1 MAQLYT
7 RKPGNVSASDTR
19 FLDAPLGEVE
29 HSFVSSSPVVY
40 NTFNA
45 GDIVPIFTKEMLP
58 GESLKA
64 RVDFVIRQTTLLTP
78 TMGNMDVC
86 IVAYFVPNR
95 IINESWVNVMGENT
109 SGSWVAPEINL
120 APLYTYVT
128 PDRALQIP
136 VGSVADYY
144 ELPTQAPIPAS
155 VLNAMNENRFRGYL
169 AIYNEYWRDENYQAP
184 IPFSRLNLCNN
195 FLGIDGE
202 PAFAGANSFTVF
214 ASTAAD
220 GSDPAGAVVKAVYG
234 EGGTNTSSFD
244 VSGQKIA
251 SAWSALDPPLKANK
265 LHDYFTS
272 VLPSPQKGDSVKF
285 ALAGAVPVSV
295 KANGGTA
302 INVQHLTS
310 TSLSLFTSRNVP
322 SGDVKKNPL
331 YIGASAGSP
340 SSSRVYYG
348 DGVDVANG
356 VDLGVAKLD
365 FSSGASD
372 VGLEVDLSEVSGVS
386 LSELRDGAAIQ
397 QIYEQLARS
406 GSRYL
411 EFVSGFFGISAD
423 NPYQDIP
430 TRLGKIHR
438 SLDLYQTAQTSATQ
452 EGDTPQGNLAAFGYT
467 SNGGD
472 LFHYT
477 AFEHGTLHILAC
489 VRHKNIYPTFI
500 PRSMFRRSMLDFYF
514 PQLAN
519 ISEQPVYTREINC
532 FAEDKVLPGKY
543 EPKVFGYQEAW
554 ADYRYNP
561 DRVAGY
567 MRPGVS
573 GSLDVWNY
581 ADVFDK
587 SLAIADGTWIQ
598 SNSQEVLDRTLA
610 VTSSIAPQFKGQ
622 FKFTLED
629 ELPMPVYSVPGLDIL

>member
-19 FLDAPLGEVE
+19 FSSAPGSEIE
-29 HSFVSSSPVVY
+29 HSFVVSSPTVY

-45 GDIVPIFTKEMLP
+45 GDIVPVFTKEMLP
-58 GESLKA
+58 NESLK
-64 RVDFVIRQTTLLTP
+64 VNVNFVIRQTTLLTP
-78 TMGNMDVC
+78 TMGNMDVT

-109 SGSWVAPEINL
+109 SGSWIAPEVEL
-120 APLYTYVT
+120 APLYEYSQPGQNIT
-128 PDRALQIP
+128 IP
-136 VGSVADYY
+136 IGSVADYY
-144 ELPTQAPIPAS
+144 ELPTQAPIPGV

-184 IPFSRLNLCNN
+184 IPFSRLNICNN
-195 FLGIDGE
+195 FLGKNGSPSSI
-202 PAFAGANSFTVF
+202 GASGVSVPSS
-214 ASTAAD
+214 STAD
-220 GSDPAGAVVKAVYG
+220 GSIGAGSVVKALYG
-234 EGGTNTSSFD
+234 EGGIPNGSFSITSQPER
-244 VSGQKIA
+244 VS
-251 SAWSALDPPLKANK
+251 WSALDSPLKANK

-272 VLPSPQKGDSVKF
+272 VLPSPQKGDSVTF

-295 KANGGTA
+295 KADSGTA
-302 INVQHLTS
+302 INVQHLSS
-310 TSLSLFTSRNVP
+310 TSLSFFTSRNVP
-322 SGDVKKNPL
+322 SGDVKNNPL
-331 YIGASAGSP
+331 YIGASAGKP
-340 SSSRVYYG
+340 ASSRVYYG
-348 DGVDVANG
+348 DGGDVVNG
-356 VDLGVAKLD
+356 VDLGVATLD
-365 FSSGASD
+365 FSSSASD
-372 VGLEVDLSEVSGVS
+372 VGLEVDLSEVSGIS

-411 EFVSGFFGISAD
+411 EFVSGFFGIAAD
-423 NPYQDIP
+423 NPYQNIP
-430 TRLGKIHR
+430 TRLGKIRR
-438 SLDLYQTAQTSATQ
+438 SLDLYQTAQTSASA
-452 EGDTPQGNLAAFGYT
+452 ENETPQGNLAAFGYT

-477 AFEHGTLHILAC
+477 ALEHGTLHILAC
-489 VRHKNIYPTFI
+489 VRHKNIYPAFI
-500 PRSMFRRSMLDFYF
+500 PRSMFRRNMLDYYF

-532 FAEDKVLPGKY
+532 FAEPNIQPGVY
-543 EPKVFGYQEAW
+543 DPAIFGYQEAW

-567 MRPGVS
+567 MRPGID

-581 ADVFDK
+581 ADEFDK
-587 SLAIADGTWIQ
+587 SLKICDGTWIQ

-610 VTSSIAPQFKGQ
+610 VTSSAAPQFKGQ
-622 FKFTLED
+622 FTFTLED
-629 ELPMPVYSVPGLDIL
+629 ELPMPTYSVPGLDVI

>member
-1 MAQLYT
+1 MAQLYV
-7 RKPGNVSASDTR
+7 RKPGNISASDTR
-19 FLDAPLGEVE
+19 FSDAPLSEVE
-29 HSFVSSSPVVY
+29 HSFVASSPTVY

-109 SGSWVAPEINL
+109 SGSWTAPEVDL
-120 APLYTYVT
+120 APLFASYTSSLDTV
-128 PDRALQIP
+128 QIP

-144 ELPTQAPIPAS
+144 EIPTQAPIPAA

-195 FLGIDGE
+195 FLLPSGSSGISPFGFGNGSSATGAE
-202 PAFAGANSFTVF
+202 GAGS
-214 ASTAAD
+214 
-220 GSDPAGAVVKAVYG
+220 VVKAIYG
-234 EGGTNTSSFD
+234 EG
-244 VSGQKIA
+244 A
-251 SAWSALDPPLKANK
+251 SAGATMSIAPPRRDGSWSALDPPLKGNK

-272 VLPSPQKGDSVKF
+272 VLPSPQKGDSVVFSLGDK
-285 ALAGAVPVSV
+285 APLAGTRLRFSA
-295 KANGGTA
+295 ANGSDVSFETDGSVVGSGNNFLNLGRSTTSDPPYFSA
-302 INVQHLTS
+302 VQYGS
-310 TSLSLFTSRNVP
+310 TSGSNTGTVQSIDFQGEFVGTLDP
-322 SGDVKKNPL
+322 STTDV
-331 YIGASAGSP
+331 YA
-340 SSSRVYYG
+340 
-348 DGVDVANG
+348 
-356 VDLGVAKLD
+356 
-365 FSSGASD
+365 
-372 VGLEVDLSEVSGVS
+372 DLSQASGIS
-386 LSELRDGAAIQ
+386 LSDLRDGAAIQ

-430 TRLGKIHR
+430 IRLGKIHR

-489 VRHKNIYPTFI
+489 VRHKNIYPAFI

-532 FAEDKVLPGKY
+532 FVEDKVLPGKY

-554 ADYRYNP
+554 ADYRNNP

-567 MRPGVS
+567 MRPGVN

-610 VTSSIAPQFKGQ
+610 VTSSNAPQFKGQ

>member
-19 FLDAPLGEVE
+19 FSDAPLGEVE
-29 HSFVSSSPVVY
+29 HSFVISSPTVF

-45 GDIVPIFTKEMLP
+45 GDIVPVFTKEMLP

-78 TMGNMDVC
+78 TMGNMDVS

-95 IINESWVNVMGENT
+95 IINDSWVNVMGENT
-109 SGSWVAPEINL
+109 SGSWVAPEVDL
-120 APLYTYVT
+120 APLYVYDSSLTTV
-128 PDRALQIP
+128 QIP
-136 VGSVADYY
+136 VDSVADYY
-144 ELPTQAPIPAS
+144 ELPTQAPIPAA

-169 AIYNEYWRDENYQAP
+169 MIYNEYWRDENYQAP
-184 IPFSRLNLCNN
+184 IPFSRLNICNN
-195 FLGIDGE
+195 FLLQSAGIR
-202 PAFAGANSFTVF
+202 SFTVSARSV
-214 ASTAAD
+214 ASGTE
-220 GSDPAGAVVKAVYG
+220 GSGSVVKAIYG
-234 EGGTNTSSFD
+234 EGGSNSTSIS
-244 VSGQKIA
+244 VASQA
-251 SAWSALDPPLKANK
+251 SSSAWSALDPPLKANK

-272 VLPSPQKGDSVKF
+272 VLPSPQKGDSVVFSLGDK
-285 ALAGAVPVSV
+285 APLAGNYLRFSA
-295 KANGGTA
+295 ANGS
-302 INVQHLTS
+302 NVSFETGSSVAGSGNNFLNLGRSTTSDPPYFSAVQYGS
-310 TSLSLFTSRNVP
+310 TSGSNVGAIQSIDFQGEFVGTLNP
-322 SGDVKKNPL
+322 STTDV
-331 YIGASAGSP
+331 YA
-340 SSSRVYYG
+340 
-348 DGVDVANG
+348 
-356 VDLGVAKLD
+356 
-365 FSSGASD
+365 
-372 VGLEVDLSEVSGVS
+372 DLSQASGIS

-430 TRLGKIHR
+430 IRLGKIHR
-438 SLDLYQTAQTSATQ
+438 SLDLYQTAQTSATK

-477 AFEHGTLHILAC
+477 ALEHGTLHILAC
-489 VRHKNIYPTFI
+489 VRHKNIYPAFI

-532 FAEDKVLPGKY
+532 FVEDKVLPGKY

-581 ADVFDK
+581 ADVFDGN
-587 SLAIADGTWIQ
+587 LAIADGTWIQ

-610 VTSSIAPQFKGQ
+610 VTSSNAPQFKGQ

>member
-19 FLDAPLGEVE
+19 FSDAPLGEVE
-29 HSFVSSSPVVY
+29 HSFVVSSPTVY

-45 GDIVPIFTKEMLP
+45 GDIVPVFTKEMLP

-95 IINESWVNVMGENT
+95 IVNESWVNVMGENT
-109 SGSWVAPEINL
+109 SGSWIAPEVKL
-120 APLYTYVT
+120 APLYEYTQPGQNIT
-128 PDRALQIP
+128 IP
-136 VGSVADYY
+136 VDSVADYY
-144 ELPTQAPIPAS
+144 ELPTQAPIPAV

-169 AIYNEYWRDENYQAP
+169 LIYNEYWRDENYQAP
-184 IPFSRLNLCNN
+184 IPFSRLNICNN
-195 FLGIDGE
+195 FLGKSGLSSSI
-202 PAFAGANSFTVF
+202 GASGV
-214 ASTAAD
+214 SVSSSSVAD
-220 GSDPAGAVVKAVYG
+220 GSIGAGSVVKALYG
-234 EGGTNTSSFD
+234 EGGIPNGNFSITSQPERIS
-244 VSGQKIA
+244 
-251 SAWSALDPPLKANK
+251 WSALDSPLKANK

-272 VLPSPQKGDSVKF
+272 VLPSPQKGDSVTF
-285 ALAGAVPVSV
+285 SLAKNVPVVPVSG
-295 KANGGTA
+295 NT
-302 INVQHLTS
+302 I
-310 TSLSLFTSRNVP
+310 SLSGI
-322 SGDVKKNPL
+322 SGNSGIKLVTDRS
-331 YIGASAGSP
+331 ISSGSP
-340 SSSRVYYG
+340 TTTQLWVGGSGTTSNDFYVVQSTNTVKGFDLSSPVVSF
-348 DGVDVANG
+348 D
-356 VDLGVAKLD
+356 
-365 FSSGASD
+365 SST
-372 VGLEVDLSEVSGVS
+372 GLEVDLEEATGIS

-411 EFVSGFFGISAD
+411 EFVSGFFGVSAD

-438 SLDLYQTAQTSATQ
+438 SLDLYQTAQTSASQ

-477 AFEHGTLHILAC
+477 ALEHGTLHILAC
-489 VRHKNIYPTFI
+489 VRHKNIYPAFI

-532 FAEDKVLPGKY
+532 FAEGNVLPGDY

-567 MRPGVS
+567 MRPGVN

-581 ADVFDK
+581 ADMFDK
-587 SLAIADGTWIQ
+587 NLAIADGTWIQ

-610 VTSSIAPQFKGQ
+610 VTSSNAPQFKGQ

>member
-19 FLDAPLGEVE
+19 FSDAPLGEVE
-29 HSFVSSSPVVY
+29 HSFVASSPTVY

-109 SGSWVAPEINL
+109 SGSWIAPEVDL
-120 APLYTYVT
+120 APLFASYTSSLTTV
-128 PDRALQIP
+128 QIP

-144 ELPTQAPIPAS
+144 EIPTQAPIPAA

-195 FLGIDGE
+195 FLLPSGSSGISSFQFPISSATGAE
-202 PAFAGANSFTVF
+202 GAGS
-214 ASTAAD
+214 
-220 GSDPAGAVVKAVYG
+220 VVKAIYG
-234 EGGTNTSSFD
+234 EGASTSATMSI
-244 VSGQKIA
+244 VSPQRNG
-251 SAWSALDPPLKANK
+251 SWSALDPPLKANK

-272 VLPSPQKGDSVKF
+272 VLPSPQKGDSVVFSLGDK
-285 ALAGAVPVSV
+285 APLAGSYLRFSA
-295 KANGGTA
+295 ANGSDVSFETDGSVAGSGNNFLNLGRSTTSDPPYFSV
-302 INVQHLTS
+302 VQYGS
-310 TSLSLFTSRNVP
+310 TSGSNAGTVQSIDFQGEFVGALDP
-322 SGDVKKNPL
+322 STTDV
-331 YIGASAGSP
+331 YA
-340 SSSRVYYG
+340 
-348 DGVDVANG
+348 
-356 VDLGVAKLD
+356 
-365 FSSGASD
+365 
-372 VGLEVDLSEVSGVS
+372 DLSQASGVS

-477 AFEHGTLHILAC
+477 ALEHGTLHILAC
-489 VRHKNIYPTFI
+489 VRHKNIYPAFI

-532 FAEDKVLPGKY
+532 FAEEKVLPGKY

-567 MRPGVS
+567 MRPGVNE
-573 GSLDVWNY
+573 SLDVWNY
-581 ADVFDK
+581 ADVFDE

-598 SNSQEVLDRTLA
+598 SNSREVLDRTLA
-610 VTSSIAPQFKGQ
+610 VTSSTVPQFKGQ

>member
-19 FLDAPLGEVE
+19 FSDAPVGEIE
-29 HSFVSSSPVVY
+29 HSFVTSSPTVY

-109 SGSWVAPEINL
+109 SGSWITPEVDL
-120 APLYTYVT
+120 APLYVYTSSATTV
-128 PDRALQIP
+128 QIP

-144 ELPTQAPIPAS
+144 ELPTQAPIPAA

-195 FLGIDGE
+195 FLGRDGE
-202 PAFAGANSFTVF
+202 TTLGMSGFDIRVSDV
-214 ASTAAD
+214 AD
-220 GSDPAGAVVKAVYG
+220 GGENQGAFVKAVYG
-234 EGGTNTSSFD
+234 EGGGPNGNFSIG
-244 VSGQKIA
+244 GQPYG
-251 SAWSALDPPLKANK
+251 WNALDPPLKANK

-272 VLPSPQKGDSVKF
+272 VLPSPQKGDSVVFSLGDK
-285 ALAGAVPVSV
+285 APLAGTYLRFSA
-295 KANGGTA
+295 ANGS
-302 INVQHLTS
+302 NVSFETGGS
-310 TSLSLFTSRNVP
+310 VTG
-322 SGDVKKNPL
+322 SGNNFL
-331 YIGASAGSP
+331 NLGASTPSDPPYFSAVRYGSP
-340 SSSRVYYG
+340 SGSNAGTVQSIDFQGEFVGTLNPSATNVY
-348 DGVDVANG
+348 A
-356 VDLGVAKLD
+356 
-365 FSSGASD
+365 
-372 VGLEVDLSEVSGVS
+372 DLSQASGIS

-438 SLDLYQTAQTSATQ
+438 NLDLYQTAQTSATQ

-477 AFEHGTLHILAC
+477 ALEHGTLHILAC
-489 VRHKNIYPTFI
+489 VRHKNIYPAFI

-514 PQLAN
+514 SQLAN

-532 FAEDKVLPGKY
+532 FAEAKVLPGNY
-543 EPKVFGYQEAW
+543 EPKIFGYQEPW

-567 MRPGVS
+567 MRPGVN

-581 ADVFDK
+581 ADVFDE

-610 VTSSIAPQFKGQ
+610 VTSSNVPQFKGQ

>member
-19 FLDAPLGEVE
+19 FSDAPVGEIE
-29 HSFVSSSPVVY
+29 HSFVTSSPTVY

-109 SGSWVAPEINL
+109 SGSWIAPEVDL
-120 APLYTYVT
+120 APLYVYDSSLTTV
-128 PDRALQIP
+128 RIP

-144 ELPTQAPIPAS
+144 ELPTQAPIPAA

-169 AIYNEYWRDENYQAP
+169 MIYNEYWRDENYQAP
-184 IPFSRLNLCNN
+184 IPFSRLNICNN
-195 FLGIDGE
+195 FIGKNGSSPSIGISGV
-202 PAFAGANSFTVF
+202 SV
-214 ASTAAD
+214 SISSVAD
-220 GSDPAGAVVKAVYG
+220 GSVGAGSVVKALYG
-234 EGGTNTSSFD
+234 EGGAPNGSFSTTSQSE
-244 VSGQKIA
+244 SI
-251 SAWSALDPPLKANK
+251 SWSALDPPLKANK

-272 VLPSPQKGDSVKF
+272 VLPSPQKGDSIVFSLGDK
-285 ALAGAVPVSV
+285 APLAGTYLRFSA
-295 KANGGTA
+295 ANGSNVSFETGTEVA
-302 INVQHLTS
+302 GSGNNFLNLGRSTTSDPPYFSAVQYGS
-310 TSLSLFTSRNVP
+310 TSGSNAGTVSSIDFQGEFVGTLNP
-322 SGDVKKNPL
+322 STTDV
-331 YIGASAGSP
+331 YA
-340 SSSRVYYG
+340 
-348 DGVDVANG
+348 
-356 VDLGVAKLD
+356 
-365 FSSGASD
+365 
-372 VGLEVDLSEVSGVS
+372 DLSQASGIS

-477 AFEHGTLHILAC
+477 ALEHGTLHILAC
-489 VRHKNIYPTFI
+489 VRHKNIYPAFI

-514 PQLAN
+514 SQLAN

-532 FAEDKVLPGKY
+532 FAENKVLPGNY
-543 EPKVFGYQEAW
+543 EPKVFGYQEPW

-567 MRPGVS
+567 MRPGVN

-581 ADVFDK
+581 ADVFDN

-610 VTSSIAPQFKGQ
+610 VTSSNVPQFKGQ

>member
-1 MAQLYT
+1 MAQIYT

-19 FLDAPLGEVE
+19 FSDAPLGEVE
-29 HSFVSSSPVVY
+29 HSFVTSSPTVY

-58 GESLKA
+58 GESLKT

-109 SGSWVAPEINL
+109 SGSWVAPEVDL
-120 APLYTYVT
+120 APLYVYDSSLTTV
-128 PDRALQIP
+128 QIP

-144 ELPTQAPIPAS
+144 EIPTQAPIPAA

-169 AIYNEYWRDENYQAP
+169 MIYNEYWRDENYQAP
-184 IPFSRLNLCNN
+184 IPFSRLNICNN
-195 FLGIDGE
+195 FLLQSAGIR
-202 PAFAGANSFTVF
+202 SFTVSAGNV
-214 ASTAAD
+214 ASGTE
-220 GSDPAGAVVKAVYG
+220 GSGSVIKAIYG
-234 EGGTNTSSFD
+234 EGGSNSTSIS
-244 VSGQKIA
+244 VASQA
-251 SAWSALDPPLKANK
+251 SSSAWSALDPPLKANK

-272 VLPSPQKGDSVKF
+272 VLPSPQKGDSVVFSLGDK
-285 ALAGAVPVSV
+285 APLAGTYLRFSA
-295 KANGGTA
+295 ANGS
-302 INVQHLTS
+302 NVSFETGGSVSGSGNNFLNLGKSTTSDPPYFSAVQYGS
-310 TSLSLFTSRNVP
+310 TSGSNAGTVDSIDFQGGFVATLNPSITNV
-322 SGDVKKNPL
+322 
-331 YIGASAGSP
+331 YA
-340 SSSRVYYG
+340 
-348 DGVDVANG
+348 
-356 VDLGVAKLD
+356 
-365 FSSGASD
+365 
-372 VGLEVDLSEVSGVS
+372 DLSQASGIS
-386 LSELRDGAAIQ
+386 LSDLRDGAAIQ

-452 EGDTPQGNLAAFGYT
+452 AGDTPQGNLAAFGYT

-477 AFEHGTLHILAC
+477 ALEHGTLHILAC
-489 VRHKNIYPTFI
+489 VRHKNIYPAFI

-532 FAEDKVLPGKY
+532 FAEEKVLPGKY

-567 MRPGVS
+567 MRPGVNE
-573 GSLDVWNY
+573 SLDVWNY
-581 ADVFDK
+581 ADVFDD

-610 VTSSIAPQFKGQ
+610 VTSSTVPQFKGQ
-622 FKFTLED
+622 FKITLED

>member
-1 MAQLYT
+1 MSQLYT

-19 FLDAPLGEVE
+19 FSDAPVGEVE
-29 HSFVSSSPVVY
+29 HSFVASSPTVY

-109 SGSWVAPEINL
+109 SGSWVAPEVDL
-120 APLYTYVT
+120 APLYVYNSSLTTV
-128 PDRALQIP
+128 QIP
-136 VGSVADYY
+136 VDSVADYY
-144 ELPTQAPIPAS
+144 ELPPQAPIPAA

-184 IPFSRLNLCNN
+184 IPFSRLNICNN
-195 FLGIDGE
+195 FLGIDGSTSLTGTS
-202 PAFAGANSFTVF
+202 AFTVP
-214 ASTAAD
+214 ASSVAD
-220 GSDPAGAVVKAVYG
+220 GSDSVGAFVKAIYG
-234 EGGTNTSSFD
+234 EGGTNTSSVS
-244 VSGQKIA
+244 VSGQKSA

-272 VLPSPQKGDSVKF
+272 VLPSPQKGDSVVFSLGDK
-285 ALAGAVPVSV
+285 APLAGTYLRFSAAKGSNVSFETDISV
-295 KANGGTA
+295 AGSGNNFLNLGRSTTSDPPYFSG
-302 INVQHLTS
+302 VQYGS
-310 TSLSLFTSRNVP
+310 TSGSNAGTVQSIDFQDEFIGTLNPSTTNV
-322 SGDVKKNPL
+322 
-331 YIGASAGSP
+331 YA
-340 SSSRVYYG
+340 
-348 DGVDVANG
+348 
-356 VDLGVAKLD
+356 
-365 FSSGASD
+365 
-372 VGLEVDLSEVSGVS
+372 DLSQASGIS
-386 LSELRDGAAIQ
+386 LSDLRDGAAIQ

-430 TRLGKIHR
+430 IRLGKIHR

-477 AFEHGTLHILAC
+477 ALEHGTLHILAC
-489 VRHKNIYPTFI
+489 VRHKNIYPAFI

-567 MRPGVS
+567 MRPGVN

-581 ADVFDK
+581 ADVFDEN
-587 SLAIADGTWIQ
+587 LAIADGTWIQ

-610 VTSSIAPQFKGQ
+610 VTSSTVPQFKGQ

-629 ELPMPVYSVPGLDIL
+629 ELPMPVYSVPGLDTL

>member
-19 FLDAPLGEVE
+19 FSDAPLGEVE
-29 HSFVSSSPVVY
+29 HSFVVSSPTVY

-95 IINESWVNVMGENT
+95 IINDSWVNVMGENT
-109 SGSWVAPEINL
+109 SGSWVAPEVDL
-120 APLYTYVT
+120 APLYVYDSSSTAV
-128 PDRALQIP
+128 RIP
-136 VGSVADYY
+136 VDSVADYY
-144 ELPTQAPIPAS
+144 ELPTQAPIPAV

-169 AIYNEYWRDENYQAP
+169 MIYNEYWRDENYQAP
-184 IPFSRLNLCNN
+184 IPFSRLNVCNN
-195 FLGIDGE
+195 FLGKNGNIKSLGLSG
-202 PAFAGANSFTVF
+202 FNVQ
-214 ASTAAD
+214 ASSVAD
-220 GSDPAGAVVKAVYG
+220 GSESVGAFVKAVYG
-234 EGGTNTSSFD
+234 EGGTNALSVN
-244 VSGQKIA
+244 VSAQNSA
-251 SAWSALDPPLKANK
+251 AAWSALDPPLKANK

-272 VLPSPQKGDSVKF
+272 VLPSPQKGDSVVFSLGDK
-285 ALAGAVPVSV
+285 APLAGKHLRFSAAKGSDVSFET
-295 KANGGTA
+295 GTHVVGSGNNFLNLGA
-302 INVQHLTS
+302 STTSDPPYFSTVQYGS
-310 TSLSLFTSRNVP
+310 TSGSNAGTVQSIDFQGEFVGTLNSSTT
-322 SGDVKKNPL
+322 DV
-331 YIGASAGSP
+331 YA
-340 SSSRVYYG
+340 
-348 DGVDVANG
+348 
-356 VDLGVAKLD
+356 
-365 FSSGASD
+365 
-372 VGLEVDLSEVSGVS
+372 DLSQASGIS

-423 NPYQDIP
+423 NPYQNIP
-430 TRLGKIHR
+430 IRLGKIHR
-438 SLDLYQTAQTSATQ
+438 SLDLYQTAQTSASQ

-477 AFEHGTLHILAC
+477 AFEHGTLHVLAC
-489 VRHKNIYPTFI
+489 VRHKNIYPAFI

-532 FAEDKVLPGKY
+532 FVENKVLPGNY
-543 EPKVFGYQEAW
+543 EPKIFGYQEAW

-581 ADVFDK
+581 ADLFDE

-610 VTSSIAPQFKGQ
+610 VTSSNVPQFKGQ

>member
-7 RKPGNVSASDTR
+7 RKPGNVSASDMR
-19 FLDAPLGEVE
+19 FSDAPLGEVE
-29 HSFVSSSPVVY
+29 HSFVASSPTVY

-109 SGSWVAPEINL
+109 SGSWIAPEVEL
-120 APLYTYVT
+120 APLFASYTSSLDTV
-128 PDRALQIP
+128 QIP

-144 ELPTQAPIPAS
+144 EIPTQAPIPAA

-169 AIYNEYWRDENYQAP
+169 MIYNEYWRDENYQAP

-195 FLGIDGE
+195 FLLPSGSSGISSFEFGSGSSATGAE
-202 PAFAGANSFTVF
+202 GAGS
-214 ASTAAD
+214 
-220 GSDPAGAVVKAVYG
+220 VVKAIYG
-234 EGGTNTSSFD
+234 EGASTGATMS
-244 VSGQKIA
+244 IA
-251 SAWSALDPPLKANK
+251 PPRRDGSWSALDPPLKGNK

-272 VLPSPQKGDSVKF
+272 VLPSPQKGDSVVFSLGDK
-285 ALAGAVPVSV
+285 APLAGTRLRFSA
-295 KANGGTA
+295 ANGSDVSFETGDSVAGSGNNFLNLGKSTTFDPPYFSV
-302 INVQHLTS
+302 VQYGS
-310 TSLSLFTSRNVP
+310 TSGSNAGTVQSIDFQGEFVGTLDSSTT
-322 SGDVKKNPL
+322 DV
-331 YIGASAGSP
+331 YA
-340 SSSRVYYG
+340 
-348 DGVDVANG
+348 
-356 VDLGVAKLD
+356 
-365 FSSGASD
+365 
-372 VGLEVDLSEVSGVS
+372 DLSQASGVS
-386 LSELRDGAAIQ
+386 LSDLRDGAAIQ

-452 EGDTPQGNLAAFGYT
+452 EGNTPQGNLAAFGYT

-477 AFEHGTLHILAC
+477 ALEHGTLHILAC
-489 VRHKNIYPTFI
+489 VRHKNIYPAFI

-532 FAEDKVLPGKY
+532 FAENKVLPGKY

-567 MRPGVS
+567 MRPGVNE
-573 GSLDVWNY
+573 SLDVWNY
-581 ADVFDK
+581 ADVFDG

-610 VTSSIAPQFKGQ
+610 VTSSTVPQFKGQ

>member
-19 FLDAPLGEVE
+19 FSDAPLGEVE
-29 HSFVSSSPVVY
+29 HSFVASSPTVY

-109 SGSWVAPEINL
+109 SGSWIAPEVDL
-120 APLYTYVT
+120 APLYVYDSSLITV
-128 PDRALQIP
+128 QIP
-136 VGSVADYY
+136 IGSVADYY
-144 ELPTQAPIPAS
+144 EIPTQAPIPAA

-184 IPFSRLNLCNN
+184 IPFSRLNICNN
-195 FLGIDGE
+195 FIGKNGSPSSIGVSGVSVPL
-202 PAFAGANSFTVF
+202 SSV
-214 ASTAAD
+214 AD
-220 GSDPAGAVVKAVYG
+220 GSIGAGSVVKALYG
-234 EGGTNTSSFD
+234 EGGVPNGSFSITSQPERIS
-244 VSGQKIA
+244 
-251 SAWSALDPPLKANK
+251 WSALDPPLKANK

-272 VLPSPQKGDSVKF
+272 VLPSPQKGDSVVFSLGNKAPLVGTHLRF
-285 ALAGAVPVSV
+285 SA
-295 KANGGTA
+295 ANGS
-302 INVQHLTS
+302 NVSFETDGSVSGSGNNFLNLGRSTTSDPPYFSAVRYGS
-310 TSLSLFTSRNVP
+310 TSGSNAGTVQSIDFQGEFVGTLDP
-322 SGDVKKNPL
+322 STTDV
-331 YIGASAGSP
+331 YA
-340 SSSRVYYG
+340 
-348 DGVDVANG
+348 
-356 VDLGVAKLD
+356 
-365 FSSGASD
+365 
-372 VGLEVDLSEVSGVS
+372 DLSQASGIS
-386 LSELRDGAAIQ
+386 LSDLRDGAAIQ

-452 EGDTPQGNLAAFGYT
+452 AGDTPQGNLAAFGYT

-489 VRHKNIYPTFI
+489 VRHKNIYPAFI

-567 MRPGVS
+567 MRPGVNE
-573 GSLDVWNY
+573 SLDVWNY

-587 SLAIADGTWIQ
+587 DLAIADGTWIQ

-610 VTSSIAPQFKGQ
+610 VTSSTVPQFKGQ

>member
-7 RKPGNVSASDTR
+7 RKAGNASASDTR
-19 FLDAPLGEVE
+19 FSDAPLGEVE
-29 HSFVSSSPVVY
+29 HSFVASSPTVY

-109 SGSWVAPEINL
+109 SGSWIAPEVEL
-120 APLYTYVT
+120 APLFASYTSSLDTV
-128 PDRALQIP
+128 QIP
-136 VGSVADYY
+136 VDSVADYY
-144 ELPTQAPIPAS
+144 ELPTQAPIPAA

-195 FLGIDGE
+195 FLLPSGSSGISSFGFGNGSSATGAE
-202 PAFAGANSFTVF
+202 GAGS
-214 ASTAAD
+214 
-220 GSDPAGAVVKAVYG
+220 VVKAIYG
-234 EGGTNTSSFD
+234 EGASTGATMS
-244 VSGQKIA
+244 IA
-251 SAWSALDPPLKANK
+251 PPRREGSWSALDPPLKANK

-272 VLPSPQKGDSVKF
+272 VLPSPQKGDSVVFSLGDK
-285 ALAGAVPVSV
+285 APLAGNYLRFSA
-295 KANGGTA
+295 ANGS
-302 INVQHLTS
+302 NVSFETDGSVAGSGNNFLNLGRSTTSDPPYFSAVQYGS
-310 TSLSLFTSRNVP
+310 TSGSHTGTVGSIDFQGEFVGALNSSAT
-322 SGDVKKNPL
+322 DV
-331 YIGASAGSP
+331 YA
-340 SSSRVYYG
+340 
-348 DGVDVANG
+348 
-356 VDLGVAKLD
+356 
-365 FSSGASD
+365 
-372 VGLEVDLSEVSGVS
+372 DLSQASGIS
-386 LSELRDGAAIQ
+386 LSDLRDGAAIQ

-477 AFEHGTLHILAC
+477 ALEHGTLHILAC
-489 VRHKNIYPTFI
+489 VRHKNIYPAFI

-532 FAEDKVLPGKY
+532 FAEEKVLPGKY

-567 MRPGVS
+567 MRPGVN

-581 ADVFDK
+581 ADVFDE

-610 VTSSIAPQFKGQ
+610 VTSSTVPQFKGQ

>member
-19 FLDAPLGEVE
+19 FSDAPRNEVE
-29 HSFVSSSPVVY
+29 HSFVVSSPTVY

-95 IINESWVNVMGENT
+95 IVNDSWVNVMGENT
-109 SGSWVAPEINL
+109 DGSWAATEVDL
-120 APLYTYVT
+120 APLYNYTSSASTV
-128 PDRALQIP
+128 QIP
-136 VGSVADYY
+136 IGSVADYY
-144 ELPTQAPIPAS
+144 ELPTQAPIPAA

-169 AIYNEYWRDENYQAP
+169 MIYNEYWRDENYQAP
-184 IPFSRLNLCNN
+184 IPFSRLNVCNN
-195 FLGIDGE
+195 FLRVVSGAPQGGISSIVV
-202 PAFAGANSFTVF
+202 P
-214 ASTAAD
+214 STPSAVGTPAD
-220 GSDPAGAVVKAVYG
+220 GSDPNGAVVKAIYG
-234 EGGTNTSSFD
+234 DGGSTTMSISVPAQNPVT
-244 VSGQKIA
+244 
-251 SAWSALDPPLKANK
+251 AWSALDPPLKANK

-272 VLPSPQKGDSVKF
+272 VLPSPQKGDSVTF
-285 ALAGAVPVSV
+285 GLAQSVPVTVVPGQSV
-295 KANGGTA
+295 RAASIESTG
-302 INVQHLTS
+302 IRLS
-310 TSLSLFTSRNVP
+310 TSRSI
-322 SGDVKKNPL
+322 SG
-331 YIGASAGSP
+331 GSP
-340 SSSRVYYG
+340 STTATYLGSTSNGTSQMFYG
-348 DGVDVANG
+348 SASDIVNG
-356 VDLGVAKLD
+356 VDISNATID
-365 FSSGASD
+365 FGA
-372 VGLEVDLSEVSGVS
+372 GATNLEVDLSEVSGIS

-411 EFVSGFFGISAD
+411 EFVSAFFGISAD
-423 NPYQDIP
+423 NPYQNIP

-438 SLDLYQTAQTSATQ
+438 SLDLYQTAQTSASQ

-477 AFEHGTLHILAC
+477 AVEHGTLHILAC
-489 VRHKNIYPTFI
+489 VRHKNIYPAFI

-532 FAEDKVLPGKY
+532 FAEDKVLPGNY

-567 MRPGVS
+567 MRPGVN

-581 ADVFDK
+581 ADMFDEN
-587 SLAIADGTWIQ
+587 LAIADGTWIQ

-610 VTSSIAPQFKGQ
+610 VTSSNAPQFKGQ

>member
-19 FLDAPLGEVE
+19 FSDAPLGEIE
-29 HSFVSSSPVVY
+29 HSFVVSSPTVY

-95 IINESWVNVMGENT
+95 IINNSWVNVMGENT
-109 SGSWVAPEINL
+109 SGSWIAPEVDL
-120 APLYTYVT
+120 APLYVYDSSSTTV
-128 PDRALQIP
+128 QIP

-144 ELPTQAPIPAS
+144 ELPTQAPIPAA

-169 AIYNEYWRDENYQAP
+169 MIYNEYWRDENYQAP
-184 IPFSRLNLCNN
+184 IPFSRLNICNN
-195 FLGIDGE
+195 FLLQSAGIR
-202 PAFAGANSFTVF
+202 SFTV
-214 ASTAAD
+214 ASGNVA
-220 GSDPAGAVVKAVYG
+220 SGAVGSGSFVKAVYG
-234 EGGTNTSSFD
+234 EGGSNSASISVAAQNFSST
-244 VSGQKIA
+244 
-251 SAWSALDPPLKANK
+251 WSALDSPLKANK

-272 VLPSPQKGDSVKF
+272 VLPSPQKGDSVTF
-285 ALAGAVPVSV
+285 SLAKNVPVVPVSG
-295 KANGGTA
+295 NS
-302 INVQHLTS
+302 I
-310 TSLSLFTSRNVP
+310 
-322 SGDVKKNPL
+322 
-331 YIGASAGSP
+331 IASALNNNTGLRIVTDRTISEGSP
-340 SSSRVYYG
+340 ATTQIWVGGSGTDANTSYVAQGTNTIEGLVLDHPTLVFDSST
-348 DGVDVANG
+348 
-356 VDLGVAKLD
+356 
-365 FSSGASD
+365 
-372 VGLEVDLSEVSGVS
+372 GLEVDLEEATGIS

-477 AFEHGTLHILAC
+477 ALEHGTLHILAC
-489 VRHKNIYPTFI
+489 VRHKNIYPAFI

-532 FAEDKVLPGKY
+532 FAEDKVLPGNY

-567 MRPGVS
+567 MRPGVD

-581 ADVFDK
+581 ADVFDE
-587 SLAIADGTWIQ
+587 SLSIADGTWIQ

-610 VTSSIAPQFKGQ
+610 VTSSNAPQFKGQ
-622 FKFTLED
+622 FKFILED

>member
-19 FLDAPLGEVE
+19 FSDAPLGEVE
-29 HSFVSSSPVVY
+29 HSFVVSSPTVY

-45 GDIVPIFTKEMLP
+45 GDIVPVFTKEMLP

-95 IINESWVNVMGENT
+95 IINSSWVNVMGENT
-109 SGSWVAPEINL
+109 SGSWIAPEVDL
-120 APLYTYVT
+120 VPLYKYTSSSTAV
-128 PDRALQIP
+128 QIP

-144 ELPTQAPIPAS
+144 ELPTQAPIPAA

-169 AIYNEYWRDENYQAP
+169 MIYNEYWRDENYQAP

-195 FLGIDGE
+195 FLGQNGS
-202 PAFAGANSFTVF
+202 PPPSGANSVLIPPDT
-214 ASTAAD
+214 SAD
-220 GSDPAGAVVKAVYG
+220 GSEGAGAVVKAVLG
-234 EGGTNTSSFD
+234 EGGITNS
-244 VSGQKIA
+244 SGQMPGQ
-251 SAWSALDPPLKANK
+251 SVLNAWSALDPPLKANK

-272 VLPSPQKGDSVKF
+272 VLPSPQKGDSVTF
-285 ALAGAVPVSV
+285 GLANNVPVTVVPGQSV
-295 KANGGTA
+295 VASSINSTGVRFRTQSAIDTGSPATTGTYLGGTA
-302 INVQHLTS
+302 NGTS
-310 TSLSLFTSRNVP
+310 QMFVAQ
-322 SGDVKKNPL
+322 
-331 YIGASAGSP
+331 ASN
-340 SSSRVYYG
+340 
-348 DGVDVANG
+348 GVNG
-356 VDLGVAKLD
+356 VDLSGSTID
-365 FSSGASD
+365 FGAGSTN
-372 VGLEVDLSEVSGVS
+372 LEVDLSEVSGIS

-411 EFVSGFFGISAD
+411 EFISGFFGISAD

-430 TRLGKIHR
+430 IRLGKIHR
-438 SLDLYQTAQTSATQ
+438 SLDLYQTAQTSASQ

-477 AFEHGTLHILAC
+477 ALEHGTLHILAC
-489 VRHKNIYPTFI
+489 VRHKNIYPAFI

-532 FAEDKVLPGKY
+532 FAEDKVLPGNY

-567 MRPGVS
+567 MRPGVD

-581 ADVFDK
+581 ADIFDS

-610 VTSSIAPQFKGQ
+610 VTSSNAPQFKGQ
-622 FKFTLED
+622 FKFILED

>member
-19 FLDAPLGEVE
+19 FSDAPRNEVE
-29 HSFVSSSPVVY
+29 HSFVVSSPTVY

-78 TMGNMDVC
+78 TMGSMDVC

-109 SGSWVAPEINL
+109 DGSWAATEIDL
-120 APLYTYVT
+120 APLYIYNSSSTTV
-128 PDRALQIP
+128 QIP

-144 ELPTQAPIPAS
+144 ELPTQAPIPAC

-169 AIYNEYWRDENYQAP
+169 MIYNEYWRDENYQAP
-184 IPFSRLNLCNN
+184 IPFSRLNVCNN
-195 FLGIDGE
+195 FLGERGNTE
-202 PAFAGANSFTVF
+202 SLGMANFAVSPSDT
-214 ASTAAD
+214 AD
-220 GSDPAGAVVKAVYG
+220 GGKNQGALVKAVLG
-234 EGGTNTSSFD
+234 EGGRFSSGFTVGGQTSN
-244 VSGQKIA
+244 G
-251 SAWSALDPPLKANK
+251 AWSALDPPLKANK

-272 VLPSPQKGDSVKF
+272 VLPSPQKGDSVTF
-285 ALAGAVPVSV
+285 GLAQSVPVTVVPGQPLLAASIESTGV
-295 KANGGTA
+295 RFSTFGA
-302 INVQHLTS
+302 IAGS
-310 TSLSLFTSRNVP
+310 
-322 SGDVKKNPL
+322 
-331 YIGASAGSP
+331 GSP
-340 SSSRVYYG
+340 STTATYLGSSVEGTSQMLYGSG
-348 DGVDVANG
+348 DGVVNG
-356 VDLGVAKLD
+356 VTLGNSTIN
-365 FSSGASD
+365 FGA
-372 VGLEVDLSEVSGVS
+372 GATNLEVDLSEVSGIS

-411 EFVSGFFGISAD
+411 EFVSAFFGISAD
-423 NPYQDIP
+423 NPYQNIP

-438 SLDLYQTAQTSATQ
+438 SLDLYQTAQTSASQ

-477 AFEHGTLHILAC
+477 AVEHGTLHILAC
-489 VRHKNIYPTFI
+489 VRHKNIYPAFI

-532 FAEDKVLPGKY
+532 FAEDKVLPGNY

-567 MRPGVS
+567 MRPGVD

-581 ADVFDK
+581 ADMFDED
-587 SLAIADGTWIQ
+587 LAIADGTWIQ

-610 VTSSIAPQFKGQ
+610 VTSSNAPQFKGQ

>member
-19 FLDAPLGEVE
+19 FSNAPLGEVE
-29 HSFVSSSPVVY
+29 HSFVVSSPTVY

-109 SGSWVAPEINL
+109 SGSWIAPEVEL
-120 APLYTYVT
+120 APLYNFVT
-128 PDRALQIP
+128 ADRAVQIP
-136 VGSVADYY
+136 VDSVADYY
-144 ELPTQAPIPAS
+144 EIPTQAPVPAV

-169 AIYNEYWRDENYQAP
+169 MIYNEYWRDENYQAP
-184 IPFSRLNLCNN
+184 IPFSRLNICNN
-195 FLGIDGE
+195 FLGIDG
-202 PAFAGANSFTVF
+202 ATNLGGISAFTVPV
-214 ASTAAD
+214 SSVAD
-220 GSDPAGAVVKAVYG
+220 GSEPVGAFVKAVYG
-234 EGGTNTSSFD
+234 EGGTNSSSVN
-244 VSGQKIA
+244 VSGQKSA

-272 VLPSPQKGDSVKF
+272 VLPSPQKGDSVTF
-285 ALAGAVPVSV
+285 SLAKNVPVVPVSGDSTLLSV
-295 KANGGTA
+295 INNNSGLKIVTDRTITDGSATTTQIWVGGSGSDAN
-302 INVQHLTS
+302 TS
-310 TSLSLFTSRNVP
+310 YVTQ
-322 SGDVKKNPL
+322 
-331 YIGASAGSP
+331 GANTIEGLVIDRP
-340 SSSRVYYG
+340 TLVF
-348 DGVDVANG
+348 D
-356 VDLGVAKLD
+356 
-365 FSSGASD
+365 SSGT
-372 VGLEVDLSEVSGVS
+372 GLEVDLEEATGIS

-430 TRLGKIHR
+430 IRLGKIHR
-438 SLDLYQTAQTSATQ
+438 PLDLYQTAQTSATQ
-452 EGDTPQGNLAAFGYT
+452 EGNTPQGNLAAFGYT

-477 AFEHGTLHILAC
+477 ALEHGTLHILAC
-489 VRHKNIYPTFI
+489 VRHKNIYPAFI

-532 FAEDKVLPGKY
+532 FAEDKVLPGNY

-554 ADYRYNP
+554 SDYRYNP

-567 MRPGVS
+567 MRPGVN

-581 ADVFDK
+581 ADVFDEE
-587 SLAIADGTWIQ
+587 LAIADGTWIQ

-610 VTSSIAPQFKGQ
+610 VTSSTAPQFKGQ
-622 FKFTLED
+622 FNFVLED

>member
-19 FLDAPLGEVE
+19 FSDAPLGEVE
-29 HSFVSSSPVVY
+29 HSFVTSSPTVY

-95 IINESWVNVMGENT
+95 IINESWVNVMGENS
-109 SGSWVAPEINL
+109 SGSWIAPEVDL
-120 APLYTYVT
+120 APLYKYTAS
-128 PDRALQIP
+128 DRTLQIP

-144 ELPTQAPIPAS
+144 ELPTQAPIPAA

-169 AIYNEYWRDENYQAP
+169 MIYNEYWRDENYQAP
-184 IPFSRLNLCNN
+184 IPFSRLNICNN
-195 FLGIDGE
+195 FLGDGTTSLPGTTSFIV
-202 PAFAGANSFTVF
+202 PASSV
-214 ASTAAD
+214 AD
-220 GSDPAGAVVKAVYG
+220 GSDSVGAFVKAIYG
-234 EGGTNTSSFD
+234 EGGTNMSSVN
-244 VSGQKIA
+244 VSGQKFA
-251 SAWSALDPPLKANK
+251 SAWSALNPPLKANK

-272 VLPSPQKGDSVKF
+272 VLPSPQKGDSVVFSLGDK
-285 ALAGAVPVSV
+285 APLAGTYLRFSA
-295 KANGGTA
+295 ANGSDVSFETGGSVSGSGNNFLNLGRSTTSDPPYFSA
-302 INVQHLTS
+302 VQYGS
-310 TSLSLFTSRNVP
+310 TSGSNAGTVQSIDFQGEFVGTLNPSTTNV
-322 SGDVKKNPL
+322 
-331 YIGASAGSP
+331 YA
-340 SSSRVYYG
+340 
-348 DGVDVANG
+348 
-356 VDLGVAKLD
+356 
-365 FSSGASD
+365 
-372 VGLEVDLSEVSGVS
+372 DLSQVSGIS

-430 TRLGKIHR
+430 IRLGKIHR
-438 SLDLYQTAQTSATQ
+438 NLDLYQTAQTSATQ

-477 AFEHGTLHILAC
+477 ALEHGTLHILAC
-489 VRHKNIYPTFI
+489 VRHKNIYPAFI

-514 PQLAN
+514 SQLAN

-532 FAEDKVLPGKY
+532 FVENKVLPGKY
-543 EPKVFGYQEAW
+543 EPKIFGYQEPW

-567 MRPGVS
+567 MRPGVN

-581 ADVFDK
+581 ADVFDE

-610 VTSSIAPQFKGQ
+610 VTSSNAPQFKGQ

>member
-19 FLDAPLGEVE
+19 FSDAPLGEVE
-29 HSFVSSSPVVY
+29 HSFVASSPTVY

-109 SGSWVAPEINL
+109 SGSWTAPEVDL
-120 APLYTYVT
+120 APLYVYDSSLTTV
-128 PDRALQIP
+128 QIP

-144 ELPTQAPIPAS
+144 ELPTQAPIPAA

-169 AIYNEYWRDENYQAP
+169 MIYNEYWRDENYQAP
-184 IPFSRLNLCNN
+184 IPFSRLNICNN
-195 FLGIDGE
+195 FLLQNAGIR
-202 PAFAGANSFTVF
+202 SFTVSAGDV
-214 ASTAAD
+214 ASGAE
-220 GSDPAGAVVKAVYG
+220 GSGSVIKAIYG
-234 EGGTNTSSFD
+234 EGGSNLTS
-244 VSGQKIA
+244 VSVASQA
-251 SAWSALDPPLKANK
+251 SSSAWSALDSPLKANK

-272 VLPSPQKGDSVKF
+272 VLPSPQKGDSVTF
-285 ALAGAVPVSV
+285 SLAGSVPVSWPSSASTV
-295 KANGGTA
+295 SFGSFNFGSPRISINGPSSITDGSLS
-302 INVQHLTS
+302 VSTS
-310 TSLSLFTSRNVP
+310 GSSPYPMQVGADGYPVNTVYGPAGSLSLSTYP
-322 SGDVKKNPL
+322 T
-331 YIGASAGSP
+331 AT
-340 SSSRVYYG
+340 
-348 DGVDVANG
+348 
-356 VDLGVAKLD
+356 
-365 FSSGASD
+365 
-372 VGLEVDLSEVSGVS
+372 VDLSEVSGIS
-386 LSELRDGAAIQ
+386 LSDLRDGAAIQ

-477 AFEHGTLHILAC
+477 ALEHGTLHILAC
-489 VRHKNIYPTFI
+489 VRHKNIYPAFI

-532 FAEDKVLPGKY
+532 FAESKVLPGNY

-567 MRPGVS
+567 MRPGVN

-581 ADVFDK
+581 ADVFDE

-610 VTSSIAPQFKGQ
+610 VTSSNAPQFKGQ

>member
-1 MAQLYT
+1 MAQIYT

-19 FLDAPLGEVE
+19 FSDAPLGEVE
-29 HSFVSSSPVVY
+29 HSFVASSPTVY

-109 SGSWVAPEINL
+109 SGSWIAPEVDL
-120 APLYTYVT
+120 APLYVYNSSLTTV
-128 PDRALQIP
+128 QIP
-136 VGSVADYY
+136 IGSVADYY

-169 AIYNEYWRDENYQAP
+169 MIYNEYWRDENYQAP

-195 FLGIDGE
+195 FLGKNGSTGSIGVSGFVV
-202 PAFAGANSFTVF
+202 PASSV
-214 ASTAAD
+214 AD
-220 GSDPAGAVVKAVYG
+220 GSDSVGAFVKAIYG
-234 EGGTNTSSFD
+234 EGGTNALSVNVSSQNSA
-244 VSGQKIA
+244 V
-251 SAWSALDPPLKANK
+251 AWSALDPPLKANK

-272 VLPSPQKGDSVKF
+272 VLPSPQKGDSVVFSLGDK
-285 ALAGAVPVSV
+285 APLAGTYLRFSA
-295 KANGGTA
+295 ANGS
-302 INVQHLTS
+302 NVSFESDGSVAGSGNNFLNLGRSTTSDPPYFSAVQYGS
-310 TSLSLFTSRNVP
+310 TSGSNAGTVQSIDFQGEFVGTLNP
-322 SGDVKKNPL
+322 STTDV
-331 YIGASAGSP
+331 YA
-340 SSSRVYYG
+340 
-348 DGVDVANG
+348 
-356 VDLGVAKLD
+356 
-365 FSSGASD
+365 
-372 VGLEVDLSEVSGVS
+372 DLSQASGVS

-477 AFEHGTLHILAC
+477 ALEHGTLHILAC
-489 VRHKNIYPTFI
+489 VRHKNIYPAFI

-532 FAEDKVLPGKY
+532 FVEDKVLPGKY

-567 MRPGVS
+567 MRPGVR

-581 ADVFDK
+581 ADVFDEN
-587 SLAIADGTWIQ
+587 LAIADGTWIQ

-610 VTSSIAPQFKGQ
+610 ATSSNVPQFKGQ

>member
-19 FLDAPLGEVE
+19 FSDAPLGEVE
-29 HSFVSSSPVVY
+29 HSFVASSPTVY

-95 IINESWVNVMGENT
+95 IINDSWANVMGENT
-109 SGSWVAPEINL
+109 SGSWVAPVVDL
-120 APLYTYVT
+120 APLYNYSSAATTVK
-128 PDRALQIP
+128 IP
-136 VGSVADYY
+136 VDSVADYY
-144 ELPTQAPIPAS
+144 EIPTQAPIPAS
-155 VLNAMNENRFRGYL
+155 VLVAMNENRFRGYL

-184 IPFSRLNLCNN
+184 IPFSRLNVCNN
-195 FLGIDGE
+195 FLGYNGDTHTLGM
-202 PAFAGANSFTVF
+202 AGFTVEPYD
-214 ASTAAD
+214 AAD
-220 GSDPAGAVVKAVYG
+220 GGIIEGSFVKAVYG
-234 EGGTNTSSFD
+234 EGGTNTNSVNVPS
-244 VSGQKIA
+244 QKSA

-272 VLPSPQKGDSVKF
+272 VLPSPQKGDSVVFSLGDK
-285 ALAGAVPVSV
+285 APLAGKHLRFSA
-295 KANGGTA
+295 ANGS
-302 INVQHLTS
+302 NVSFETGVYVAGSGNNFLNLGQSTTSDSPYFSAVQYGS
-310 TSLSLFTSRNVP
+310 TSGSNVGTVQSIDFQGEFVGTLDP
-322 SGDVKKNPL
+322 STTDV
-331 YIGASAGSP
+331 YA
-340 SSSRVYYG
+340 
-348 DGVDVANG
+348 
-356 VDLGVAKLD
+356 
-365 FSSGASD
+365 
-372 VGLEVDLSEVSGVS
+372 DLSQVSGIS

-430 TRLGKIHR
+430 IRLGKIHR

-477 AFEHGTLHILAC
+477 ALEHGTLHVLAC
-489 VRHKNIYPTFI
+489 VRHKNIYPAFI

-532 FAEDKVLPGKY
+532 FVEDKALPGEYK
-543 EPKVFGYQEAW
+543 PKIFGYQEAW

-581 ADVFDK
+581 ADVFDEN
-587 SLAIADGTWIQ
+587 LAIADGTWIQ

-610 VTSSIAPQFKGQ
+610 VTSSNTPQFKGQ

>member
-19 FLDAPLGEVE
+19 FSDSPLGEVE
-29 HSFVSSSPVVY
+29 HSFVASSPTVY

-109 SGSWVAPEINL
+109 SGSWTAPEVDL
-120 APLYTYVT
+120 APLYVYDSSLTTV
-128 PDRALQIP
+128 QIP

-144 ELPTQAPIPAS
+144 ELPTQAPIPAV

-169 AIYNEYWRDENYQAP
+169 MIYNEYWRDENYQAP
-184 IPFSRLNLCNN
+184 IPFSRLNICNN
-195 FLGIDGE
+195 FLLQSAGIR
-202 PAFAGANSFTVF
+202 SFTISAGDV
-214 ASTAAD
+214 ASGAE
-220 GSDPAGAVVKAVYG
+220 GSGSVVKAIYG
-234 EGGTNTSSFD
+234 EGGSNLTS
-244 VSGQKIA
+244 VSVASQA
-251 SAWSALDPPLKANK
+251 SSSAWSALDSPLKANK

-272 VLPSPQKGDSVKF
+272 VLPSPQKGDSVVF
-285 ALAGAVPVSV
+285 SLAASSVPVSWPS
-295 KANGGTA
+295 TA
-302 INVQHLTS
+302 S
-310 TSLSLFTSRNVP
+310 SLSLGSFNLGSPRISVNGPGSIADGSLSVSTSG
-322 SGDVKKNPL
+322 SGPYPMQV
-331 YIGASAGSP
+331 GAAGYPVNTISGGAGSLSLHTYP
-340 SSSRVYYG
+340 T
-348 DGVDVANG
+348 AT
-356 VDLGVAKLD
+356 
-365 FSSGASD
+365 
-372 VGLEVDLSEVSGVS
+372 VDLSEVSGVS

-477 AFEHGTLHILAC
+477 ALEHGTLHILAC
-489 VRHKNIYPTFI
+489 VRHKNIYPAFI

-532 FAEDKVLPGKY
+532 FAEEKVLPGKY

-581 ADVFDK
+581 ADVFDE

-610 VTSSIAPQFKGQ
+610 VTSSTVPQFKGQ

>member
-19 FLDAPLGEVE
+19 FSDAPLGEVE
-29 HSFVSSSPVVY
+29 HSFVVSSPTVY

-109 SGSWVAPEINL
+109 SGSWIAPEVDL
-120 APLYTYVT
+120 APLYVYDSSLTTV
-128 PDRALQIP
+128 QIP

-144 ELPTQAPIPAS
+144 ELPTQAPIPAA

-169 AIYNEYWRDENYQAP
+169 MIYNEYWRDENYQAP
-184 IPFSRLNLCNN
+184 IPFSRLNICNN
-195 FLGIDGE
+195 FLLQSAGIR
-202 PAFAGANSFTVF
+202 NFTVSAGGV
-214 ASTAAD
+214 ASGAE
-220 GSDPAGAVVKAVYG
+220 GSGSVIKAIYG
-234 EGGTNTSSFD
+234 EGGSNLTS
-244 VSGQKIA
+244 VSVASQA
-251 SAWSALDPPLKANK
+251 SSSAWSALDSPLKANK

-272 VLPSPQKGDSVKF
+272 VLPSPQKGDSVVF
-285 ALAGAVPVSV
+285 SLVASSVPVSWPSTASSLSCGSFKFGNPRLSV
-295 KANGGTA
+295 SGPSSIADGSLSVFTSGYSPYPMQVGADGYHVNAISGGA
-302 INVQHLTS
+302 G
-310 TSLSLFTSRNVP
+310 SLSLYTYP
-322 SGDVKKNPL
+322 D
-331 YIGASAGSP
+331 AT
-340 SSSRVYYG
+340 
-348 DGVDVANG
+348 
-356 VDLGVAKLD
+356 
-365 FSSGASD
+365 
-372 VGLEVDLSEVSGVS
+372 VDLSEVSGIS

-438 SLDLYQTAQTSATQ
+438 SLDLYQTAQTSASQ

-477 AFEHGTLHILAC
+477 ALEHGTLHILAC
-489 VRHKNIYPTFI
+489 VRHKNIYPAFI

-514 PQLAN
+514 SQLAN

-532 FAEDKVLPGKY
+532 FAEDKVLPGNY

-567 MRPGVS
+567 MRPGVN

-581 ADVFDK
+581 ADVFDN

-610 VTSSIAPQFKGQ
+610 VTSSNAPQFKGQ